1 MVHPIAPH
9 ACNDGGVTSAPIHIA
24 RIALGLGGLAVI
36 AADIAL
42 TLHATGALDLGNY
55 VGQFTILSVLFVS
68 VAMLVAASARREPRG
83 WVHVRASALTAL
95 AVAAVLHA
103 TLLGGAAGA
112 SGPIVN
118 TLLHTVLPLLALV
131 EWALVPSAG
140 RTRVVTALAGL
151 AFAVVYLGG
160 TLVRGAVIGWYPYD
174 FVDPTGPAGYA
185 GLVQSLA
192 IVLVAFLVV
201 GAVVMGIGMLRDR
214 LSAARVAPP
223 VR

>member
-1 MVHPIAPH
+1 MPTVVRA
-9 ACNDGGVTSAPIHIA
+9 A
-24 RIALGLGGLAVI
+24 RIAVGLGGLAVV
-36 AADIAL
+36 AADMVL
-42 TLHATGALDLGNY
+42 TLQATGVLDLGNY
-55 VGQFTILSVLFVS
+55 FGQFTILSVLFVS
-68 VAMLVAASARREPRG
+68 GAMLVSAGAAREPRG

-112 SGPIVN
+112 SGPIIN
-118 TLLHTVLPLLALV
+118 ALLHSALPLLALLD
-131 EWALVPSAG
+131 WALVPSAA
-140 RTRVVTALAGL
+140 RTRLVTALAGL
-151 AFAVVYLGG
+151 AFAAVYLGG
-160 TLVRGAVIGWYPYD
+160 TLVRGALVGWYPYD

-214 LSAARVAPP
+214 VTRPRASAAGP
-223 VR
+223 